1 MATVENKEKCMKI
14 LVTGV
19 NGQLGYDVI
28 KVLEARNIECKGVD
42 IADFDLTDAQAV
54 KNYISSFRPDAVIH
68 CAAYTAVDKSEDNK
82 DISNAVNITGT
93 ENIARVCK
101 EIHAKMMY
109 ISTDY
114 VFNGEGD
121 QPFETTSPKEPK
133 GQYGLSKSLGEEK
146 VKEYLSEYFI
156 VRTAW
161 VFGINGNNFVKT
173 MIRLGKEKEEISV
186 VCDQFGSP
194 TYTPD
199 LSRLLCDIIVTDR
212 YGIYHATNEG
222 FISWY
227 DFASAIMKE
236 AGLKAKVLPVTSENY
251 ASKAVRPKNSR
262 LSKKSLDQG
271 GFERL
276 PVWQDA
282 LKRYVAEL
290 G

>member
-1 MATVENKEKCMKI
+1 MKV
-14 LVTGV
+14 LVTGY

-28 KVLEARNIECKGVD
+28 KVLEARNIPCKGVD
-42 IADFDLTDAQAV
+42 IADFDLTDAEAV
-54 KNYISSFRPDAVIH
+54 SNYIRNYDPTAVIH

-93 ENIARVCK
+93 KNIASVCK

-114 VFNGEGD
+114 VFDGEGD
-121 QPFETTSPKEPK
+121 QPFEVDEPK
-133 GQYGLSKSLGEEK
+133 APKSQYGLSKSLGEES

-161 VFGINGNNFVKT
+161 VFGINGSNFVKT
-173 MIRLGKEKEEISV
+173 MIRLGKEREEITV
-186 VCDQFGSP
+186 VSDQFGSP

-199 LSRLLCDIIVTDR
+199 LSRLLCDMIVTDR
-212 YGIYHATNEG
+212 YGVYHATNEG
-222 FISWY
+222 FCSWY
-227 DFASAIMKE
+227 DFACAIMKE
-236 AGLKAKVLPVTSENY
+236 AGLSVKVVPVTSDKY
-251 ASKAVRPKNSR
+251 PTKAVRPKNSR
-262 LSKKSLDQG
+262 LSKSSLDQA

-276 PVWQDA
+276 PGWQDA

-290 G
+290 R